1 MLTAIKRVLR
11 KFKRTW
17 ESDNF
22 AIPEPPRMGRV
33 RNVEFTYWNESTTN
47 SAVATIGG
55 MTAGQLF
62 DTVKEMPSDVRVEKK
77 PIEIVGEINAKMPEI
92 QTGGLKEQIK
102 IVEARLKVLK
112 KYGGN
117 YSDETLALGY
127 LRARQKFAKTEHLFK
142 DWPITTDEMIQNLV
156 KKYKVQFVS
165 FYGYSKSLPIQA
177 TEQLEKFGDA
187 WEKVVDDDTKPDLRM
202 ITDYKGTEHKKDP
215 ILLAASPFGAWWH
228 ILGAW
233 DEEVKIVDDLVYKG
247 K

>member
-1 MLTAIKRVLR
+1 MLTAIKRVIR
-11 KFKRTW
+11 KFKRVW

-22 AIPEPPRMGRV
+22 QIPEPSSRGRV
-33 RNVEFTYWNESTTN
+33 RNVEFQYDY
-47 SAVATIGG
+47 AVNPVAIGG
-55 MTAGQLF
+55 TINSMSASALF
-62 DTVKEMPSDVRVEKK
+62 DTVKDMPTDLREEKK
-77 PIEIVGEINAKMPEI
+77 PVQIVGEIVAKQPEI

-112 KYGGN
+112 RYGGQTG
-117 YSDETLALGY
+117 DETLALQF
-127 LRARQKFAKTEHLFK
+127 LKARRKYAKTEKLFK

-177 TEQLEKFGDA
+177 TEQLEKFGNA
-187 WEKVVDDDTKPDLRM
+187 WEKVVDDDSKPDLRM

>member
-1 MLTAIKRVLR
+1 MLSAIRKVIR
-11 KFKRTW
+11 KFKRSWHATDYAMPQP
-17 ESDNF
+17 SS
-22 AIPEPPRMGRV
+22 MGRV
-33 RNVEFTYWNESTTN
+33 RNIDFNQYTIGDGATM
-47 SAVATIGG
+47 ATINSF
-55 MTAGQLF
+55 TSNQLF
-62 DTVKEMPSDVRVEKK
+62 DTVKEMPKDLREEKK
-77 PIEIVGEINAKMPEI
+77 PVAIVGEIVAKKPEI
-92 QTGGLKEQIK
+92 QIGGLKDQIK

-117 YSDETLALGY
+117 TNDEEIALRY
-127 LRARQKFAKTEHLFK
+127 LKARRKFDKTEKLFST
-142 DWPITTDEMIQNLV
+142 WAITTDEMIQALV

-165 FYGYSKSLPIQA
+165 FYSYSKSLPIEA

-187 WEKVVDDDTKPDLRM
+187 WEKVVDDDTKPDLCM